1 MLKKR
6 ISYVDYDGNERT
18 EDFYFNLD
26 RRELSE
32 MNYQVD
38 GGLDKMLQ
46 RIIDSQDTRRI
57 VEFFTDL
64 IKKSYGKKSP
74 DGRRFIKNEEVLED
88 FLQTEAYTE
97 LYMELIGDADK
108 ASAFVRGIIPKQLL
122 DAADANVTR
131 LQNQYTKNEREIDAT
146 DVKVVK

>member
-74 DGRRFIKNEEVLED
+74 DGRRFIKNTEVLED

-97 LYMELIGDADK
+97 LYMELISDADK
-108 ASAFVRGIIPKQLL
+108 ASAFVRRIIPKQLL
-122 DAADANVTR
+122 DAADANVTK
-131 LQNQYTKNEREIDAT
+131 LQNQYIKNEQEIEAT